1 MKDLIKEKLR
11 ILKKINKE
19 EEEGLFIKNYMVKT
33 SAEFLVEYEDEENDN
48 GNQTTLTIDAY
59 NRIDIAIEDED
70 SRLDTTFNYKQIK
83 HLAKVL
89 NSFIE
94 AVEELKKE
102 GENG

>member
-11 ILKKINKE
+11 ILKNRRKE
-19 EEEGLFIKNYMVKT
+19 ENDNGKFIKNYMAKT
-33 SAEFLVEYEDEENDN
+33 EAEFLAEYQDEENDN
-48 GNQTTLTIDAY
+48 GNETTLAMDAY
-59 NRIDIAIEDED
+59 NRIDIATEDEEN
-70 SRLDTTFNYKQIK
+70 RLDTTFNYRQIK

-102 GENG
+102 GKK